1 MKDKQYERISVEDKL
16 GDIQLKNLS
25 AKHITIEEKL
35 GDITLE
41 HIVSKDLAIAQS
53 AGDIEVDGQ
62 LYGNSVVKSS
72 MGDITIHVRGD
83 QKDYR
88 YRVKNTMG
96 DTQIQNREWELSC
109 DAEEG
114 NRSSDNYLQLH
125 SSMGDIDLQFEG

>member
-1 MKDKQYERISVEDKL
+1 M
-16 GDIQLKNLS
+16 
-25 AKHITIEEKL
+25 
-35 GDITLE
+35 
-41 HIVSKDLAIAQS
+41 
-53 AGDIEVDGQ
+53 DGQ

-114 NRSSDNYLQLH
+114 NRSSDNYLQLYTAVWGI
-125 SSMGDIDLQFEG
+125 SICSLKDE

>member
-1 MKDKQYERISVEDKL
+1 M
-16 GDIQLKNLS
+16 
-25 AKHITIEEKL
+25 
-35 GDITLE
+35 
-41 HIVSKDLAIAQS
+41 
-53 AGDIEVDGQ
+53 
-62 LYGNSVVKSS
+62 KSS
-72 MGDITIHVRGD
+72 MGDIMIHVRGD